1 MNFVLMHKNFLVL
14 VNHLSTTLLVVRWAE
29 SHPTGLTTNLLKLFE
44 PRPPL
49 DFKPPPE
56 KKKCP
61 PLTGVVQFVSKFAE
75 PGDPEYNPPVQKG
88 ETPVT
93 FLLESLLGVASSYEF
108 RVDEIINK
116 SVWDW

>member
-1 MNFVLMHKNFLVL
+1 MNFVLMHNIFLVL

-61 PLTGVVQFVSKFAE
+61 PLTAVNHLKWGLIGYCLFLDNEGVVQFVSKFAE

-93 FLLESLLGVASSYEF
+93 FLLESLV
-108 RVDEIINK
+108 
-116 SVWDW
+116 